1 MRIYTHAECLNHL
14 AMDGHPERPERLSY
28 LMNYL
33 QQIGFTDDFSVITP
47 PPIPPARILAA
58 HSQAHVDFLQAS
70 QPSDGMVPLDPDTWM
85 SVNSLSAAH
94 LAAGAVFAGMDS
106 ILNGPE
112 QRVFCAVRPPG
123 HHAEHDSAM
132 GFCLLNS
139 VAIAAIAA
147 LEHAEVQR
155 VAVLDFDVHHGNGT
169 VDICRQYPE
178 ILVCSSFQSPHYP
191 NRLDD
196 LVQPNIVNTPLQAG
210 SDGNMFRAAIER
222 DWLPAIEAHAPD
234 IIFVSAGF
242 DAHKEDP
249 LADIRL
255 VEDDYRW
262 VTDFIVAMA
271 NQYAQGRIV
280 STLEGGYNLNA
291 LARSVSAHLEALA

>member
-14 AMDGHPERPERLSY
+14 VMDGHPERPERLSY
-28 LMNYL
+28 LMNHL
-33 QQIGFTDDFSVITP
+33 QQVGFTDDFSVITP

-106 ILNGPE
+106 VLNRPE

-196 LVQPNIVNTPLQAG
+196 LVRPNIVNTPLQAG
-210 SDGNMFRAAIER
+210 SDGSVFRAAIER
-222 DWLPAIEAHAPD
+222 DWLPAIEAHEPD
-234 IIFVSAGF
+234 IIFISAGF

-291 LARSVSAHLEALA
+291 LARSVAAHLEALA

>member
-1 MRIYTHAECLNHL
+1 
-14 AMDGHPERPERLSY
+14 MDGHPERPERLSY
-28 LMNYL
+28 LMNHL
-33 QQIGFTDDFSVITP
+33 QQVGFTDDFSVITP

-70 QPSDGMVPLDPDTWM
+70 RPSDGMVPLDPDTWM

-106 ILNGPE
+106 VLNGPE

-178 ILVCSSFQSPHYP
+178 ILVCSSFQSPLYP

-210 SDGNMFRAAIER
+210 SDGSVFRAAIER
-222 DWLPAIEAHAPD
+222 DWLPAIEAHDPD
-234 IIFVSAGF
+234 IVFVSAGF

-291 LARSVSAHLEALA
+291 LARSVAAHLEALA

>member
-14 AMDGHPERPERLSY
+14 VMDGHPERPERLSY
-28 LMNYL
+28 LMNHL

-85 SVNSLSAAH
+85 SINSLSAAH

-178 ILVCSSFQSPHYP
+178 ILVCSSFQSPLYP

-210 SDGNMFRAAIER
+210 SDGSMFRAAIER

-291 LARSVSAHLEALA
+291 LARSVAAHLEALA

>member
-14 AMDGHPERPERLSY
+14 VMDGHPERPERLSY
-28 LMNYL
+28 LMNHL
-33 QQIGFTDDFSVITP
+33 QQVGFTDDFSVITP

-70 QPSDGMVPLDPDTWM
+70 RPSDGMVPLDPDTWM

-106 ILNGPE
+106 VLNGPE

-123 HHAEHDSAM
+123 HHAEHDSAR
-132 GFCLLNS
+132 GFCLLNG

-210 SDGNMFRAAIER
+210 SDGSVFRAAIER
-222 DWLPAIEAHAPD
+222 DWLPAIEAHDPD

-291 LARSVSAHLEALA
+291 LARSVAAHLEALA

>member
-1 MRIYTHAECLNHL
+1 MNH
-14 AMDGHPERPERLSY
+14 
-28 LMNYL
+28 L

-178 ILVCSSFQSPHYP
+178 ILVCSSFQSPLYP

-210 SDGNMFRAAIER
+210 SDGSMFRAAIER

-262 VTDFIVAMA
+262 VTEFIVAMA

-291 LARSVSAHLEALA
+291 LARSVAAHLEALA

>member
-14 AMDGHPERPERLSY
+14 VMDGHPERPERLSY
-28 LMNYL
+28 LMNHL
-33 QQIGFTDDFSVITP
+33 QQVGFTDDFSVITP

-106 ILNGPE
+106 VLNGPE

-196 LVQPNIVNTPLQAG
+196 LVRPNIVNTPLQAG
-210 SDGNMFRAAIER
+210 SDGSAFRAAIER
-222 DWLPAIEAHAPD
+222 NWLPAIEAHDPD

-271 NQYAQGRIV
+271 NQYAQDRIV

-291 LARSVSAHLEALA
+291 LARSVAAHLEALA

>member
-28 LMNYL
+28 LMNHL

-178 ILVCSSFQSPHYP
+178 ILVCSSFQSPLYP

-210 SDGNMFRAAIER
+210 SDGSMFRAAIER

-262 VTDFIVAMA
+262 VTEFIVAMA

-291 LARSVSAHLEALA
+291 LARSVAAHLEALA

>member
-14 AMDGHPERPERLSY
+14 VMDGHPERPERLSY
-28 LMNYL
+28 LMNHL

-178 ILVCSSFQSPHYP
+178 ILVCSSFQLPLYP

-210 SDGNMFRAAIER
+210 SDGSMFRAAIER

-291 LARSVSAHLEALA
+291 LARSVAAHLEALA

>member
-1 MRIYTHAECLNHL
+1 
-14 AMDGHPERPERLSY
+14 MDGHPERPERLSY
-28 LMNYL
+28 LMNHL

-106 ILNGPE
+106 VLNGPE

-210 SDGNMFRAAIER
+210 SDGSVFRAAIER
-222 DWLPAIEAHAPD
+222 DWLPAIEAHDPD
-234 IIFVSAGF
+234 IVFVSAGF

-291 LARSVSAHLEALA
+291 LARSVAAHLEALA

>member
-1 MRIYTHAECLNHL
+1 
-14 AMDGHPERPERLSY
+14 MDGHPERPERLSY
-28 LMNYL
+28 LMNHL
-33 QQIGFTDDFSVITP
+33 QQVGFTDDFSVITP

-70 QPSDGMVPLDPDTWM
+70 RPSDGMVPLDPDTWM

-106 ILNGPE
+106 VLNGPE

-210 SDGNMFRAAIER
+210 SDGSVFRAAIER
-222 DWLPAIEAHAPD
+222 DWLPAIEAHDPD
-234 IIFVSAGF
+234 IVFVSAGF

-291 LARSVSAHLEALA
+291 LARSVAAHLEALA

>member
-1 MRIYTHAECLNHL
+1 
-14 AMDGHPERPERLSY
+14 MDGHPERPERLSY
-28 LMNYL
+28 LMNHL

-106 ILNGPE
+106 VLNGPE

-178 ILVCSSFQSPHYP
+178 ILVCSSFQSPLYP

-210 SDGNMFRAAIER
+210 SDGSMFRAAIER

-291 LARSVSAHLEALA
+291 LARSVAAHLEALA

>member
-1 MRIYTHAECLNHL
+1 
-14 AMDGHPERPERLSY
+14 MDGHPERPERLSY
-28 LMNYL
+28 LMNHL
-33 QQIGFTDDFSVITP
+33 QQVGFTDDFSVITP

-70 QPSDGMVPLDPDTWM
+70 RPSDGMVPLDPDTWM

-106 ILNGPE
+106 VLNGPE

-210 SDGNMFRAAIER
+210 SDGSVFRAAIER
-222 DWLPAIEAHAPD
+222 DWLPAIEAHDPD

-249 LADIRL
+249 LADVRL

-291 LARSVSAHLEALA
+291 LARSVAAHLEALA

>member
-1 MRIYTHAECLNHL
+1 
-14 AMDGHPERPERLSY
+14 
-28 LMNYL
+28 
-33 QQIGFTDDFSVITP
+33 
-47 PPIPPARILAA
+47 
-58 HSQAHVDFLQAS
+58 
-70 QPSDGMVPLDPDTWM
+70 
-85 SVNSLSAAH
+85 
-94 LAAGAVFAGMDS
+94 
-106 ILNGPE
+106 
-112 QRVFCAVRPPG
+112 
-123 HHAEHDSAM
+123 M

-155 VAVLDFDVHHGNGT
+155 VAVLEFDVHHGNGT

-178 ILVCSSFQSPHYP
+178 ILVCSSFQSPLYP

-210 SDGNMFRAAIER
+210 SDGSMFRAAIER

-262 VTDFIVAMA
+262 VTEFIVAMA

-291 LARSVSAHLEALA
+291 LARSVAAHLEALA

>member
-14 AMDGHPERPERLSY
+14 VMDGHPERPERLSY
-28 LMNYL
+28 LMNHL
-33 QQIGFTDDFSVITP
+33 QQVGFTDDFSVITP
-47 PPIPPARILAA
+47 PPIPPAHILAA

-106 ILNGPE
+106 VLNGPE

-196 LVQPNIVNTPLQAG
+196 LVRPNIVNTPLQAG
-210 SDGNMFRAAIER
+210 SDGSAFRAAIER
-222 DWLPAIEAHAPD
+222 NWLPAIEAHDPD

-271 NQYAQGRIV
+271 NQYAQDRIV

-291 LARSVSAHLEALA
+291 LARSVAAHLEALA

>member
-14 AMDGHPERPERLSY
+14 VMDGHPERPERLSY
-28 LMNYL
+28 LMNHL
-33 QQIGFTDDFSVITP
+33 QQVGFTDDFSVITP

-70 QPSDGMVPLDPDTWM
+70 RPSDGMVPLDPDTWM

-106 ILNGPE
+106 VLNGPE

-210 SDGNMFRAAIER
+210 SDGSVFRAAIER
-222 DWLPAIEAHAPD
+222 DWLPAIEAHDPD
-234 IIFVSAGF
+234 IVIVSAGF

-291 LARSVSAHLEALA
+291 LARSVAAHLEALA

>member
-196 LVQPNIVNTPLQAG
+196 LVQPNIVNTPLRAG

>member
-106 ILNGPE
+106 VLNGPE

>member
-14 AMDGHPERPERLSY
+14 VMDGHPERPERLSY
-28 LMNYL
+28 LMNHL
-33 QQIGFTDDFSVITP
+33 QQVGFTDDFSVITP

-70 QPSDGMVPLDPDTWM
+70 RPSDGMVPLDPDTWM

-106 ILNGPE
+106 VLNGPE

-210 SDGNMFRAAIER
+210 SDGSVFRAAIER
-222 DWLPAIEAHAPD
+222 DWLPAIEAHDPD

-291 LARSVSAHLEALA
+291 LARSVAAHLEALA

>member
-1 MRIYTHAECLNHL
+1 
-14 AMDGHPERPERLSY
+14 MDGHPERPERLSY
-28 LMNYL
+28 LMNHL
-33 QQIGFTDDFSVITP
+33 QQVGFTDDFSVITP

-58 HSQAHVDFLQAS
+58 HSQAHVHFLQAS
-70 QPSDGMVPLDPDTWM
+70 RPSDGMVPLDPDTWM

-106 ILNGPE
+106 VLNGPE

-210 SDGNMFRAAIER
+210 SDGSVFRAAIER
-222 DWLPAIEAHAPD
+222 DWLPAIEAHDPD

-291 LARSVSAHLEALA
+291 LARSVAAHLEALA

>member
-14 AMDGHPERPERLSY
+14 VMDGHPERPERLSY
-28 LMNYL
+28 LMNHL

-178 ILVCSSFQSPHYP
+178 ILVCSSFQSPLYP

-210 SDGNMFRAAIER
+210 SDGSMFRAAIER

-262 VTDFIVAMA
+262 VTEFIVAMA

-291 LARSVSAHLEALA
+291 LARSVAAHLEALA

>member
-1 MRIYTHAECLNHL
+1 MNH
-14 AMDGHPERPERLSY
+14 
-28 LMNYL
+28 L

-85 SVNSLSAAH
+85 SINSLSAAH

-178 ILVCSSFQSPHYP
+178 ILVCSSFQSPLYP

-210 SDGNMFRAAIER
+210 SDGSMFRAAIER

-291 LARSVSAHLEALA
+291 LARSVAAHLEALA

>member
-1 MRIYTHAECLNHL
+1 
-14 AMDGHPERPERLSY
+14 MDGHPERPERLSY
-28 LMNYL
+28 LMNHL

-85 SVNSLSAAH
+85 SINSLSAAH

-178 ILVCSSFQSPHYP
+178 ILVCSSFQLPLYP

-210 SDGNMFRAAIER
+210 SDGSMFRAAIER

-291 LARSVSAHLEALA
+291 LARSVAAHLEALA

>member
-14 AMDGHPERPERLSY
+14 VMDGHPERPERLSY
-28 LMNYL
+28 LMNHL

-70 QPSDGMVPLDPDTWM
+70 QPSDSMVPLDPDTWM

-178 ILVCSSFQSPHYP
+178 ILVCSSFQLPLYP

-210 SDGNMFRAAIER
+210 SDGSMFRAAIER

-291 LARSVSAHLEALA
+291 LARSVAAHLEALA